1 MIYRRGKIW
10 WFNFVY
16 NGTHT
21 QKSTRQR
28 NAQVAR
34 DAEAAERM
42 RLVKGDLGV
51 ERKLMQARPT
61 LEEFKKTFMEW
72 VRTQKTNER
81 TQKFYETCYD
91 RLCGFRELG
100 KAKLDQIDEP
110 MIERFKLSLKKTG
123 KTTTNRYLATLRKA
137 LRYAWRKQK
146 LIDKAPLI
154 ELYTREDGAERQ
166 CEYVFSASDYRA
178 WLTAAREPLR
188 SASVL
193 AHDGGICRG
202 EMVALQR
209 DCVNLKSSPD
219 DNGFWGTISI
229 RRGLKRKA
237 RRREIPISTD
247 MAPVLF
253 GLLAQS
259 KCEYVFTGL
268 HDHSAP
274 LSVNTF
280 ADQHRTI
287 METCRFHPDAGLHA
301 LRHTFLTEA
310 GRHTQNVRALQ
321 KLAGHSKIETTMRYV
336 HPDDADVLEI
346 ARAVQRAR
354 SQKDLGVTTVFTTS
368 NERDSHE
375 SRKM

>member
-16 NGTHT
+16 NGRHI

-42 RLVKGDLGV
+42 RLVKGDLGI
-51 ERKLMQARPT
+51 ERKSIQTLPT
-61 LEEFKKTFMEW
+61 LDEFKTTFMEW
-72 VRTQKTNER
+72 VRSEKTNER
-81 TQKFYETCYD
+81 TQAFYETCYD
-91 RLCGFRELG
+91 RLCEFRELG

-110 MIERFKLSLKKTG
+110 MIERFKLSLRKTG

-146 LIDKAPLI
+146 LIDKVPLI
-154 ELYTREDGAERQ
+154 ELYSREDGAERQ
-166 CEYVFSASDYRA
+166 CEFVFSSSEYLA
-178 WLTAAREPLR
+178 WLKAAREPLR

-202 EMVALQR
+202 ELLALER
-209 DCVNLKSSPD
+209 DCVSLKPSPD

-237 RRREIPISTD
+237 RRREIPISAD
-247 MAPVLF
+247 MATVLLS
-253 GLLAQS
+253 LLTQS
-259 KCEYVFTGL
+259 KCEYVFTSL
-268 HDHSAP
+268 HNHSVP
-274 LSVNTF
+274 LSVNTL

-287 METCRFHPDAGLHA
+287 RETCSFHPDAGLHA

-321 KLAGHSKIETTMRYV
+321 KLAVHSKIETTMRYV
-336 HPDDADVLEI
+336 HPDDADLLEI
-346 ARAVQRAR
+346 ASAVQCAR
-354 SQKDLGVTTVFTTS
+354 LQKAFDVTTVFTTS
-368 NERDSHE
+368 NEQEPHE